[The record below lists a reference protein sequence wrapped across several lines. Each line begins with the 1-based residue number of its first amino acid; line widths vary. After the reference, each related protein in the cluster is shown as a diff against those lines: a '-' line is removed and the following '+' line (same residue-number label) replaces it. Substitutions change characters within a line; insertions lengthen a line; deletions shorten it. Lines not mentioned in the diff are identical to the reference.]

1 MARKH
6 RYRRGYPVALLVGVE
21 AEHAVLWRLYSRVI
35 KLSLRLELDGK
46 RVDSTALYN
55 FHESLVDSLKPV
67 LKEGVKTIVV
77 AAPARTSYAT
87 DFLNHIN
94 KHHQYLIQSKRPNRA
109 NFAELV
115 GSAKNRKK
123 VAELVKSRKF
133 INLIAKTTSEEADQ
147 AVNSLE
153 KHLYSADNNSSVLYS
168 LKEIEG
174 IVHNLEKDRELK
186 TENMLL
192 TDKYLAECKQKNRI
206 NRLFQIAKN
215 KKVKTRIIN
224 AETPAGSRIS
234 QFGGIVYFSNSK
246 K

>member
-1 MARKH
+1 
-6 RYRRGYPVALLVGVE
+6 VALLVGVE
-21 AEHAVLWRLYSRVI
+21 AEHAVFWRIYSRVV

-94 KHHQYLIQSKRPNRA
+94 KHHRYLIQSKRPNRA

-115 GSAKNRKK
+115 GSAEDRKK
-123 VAELVKSRKF
+123 VAELMKSRKST
-133 INLIAKTTSEEADQ
+133 NLIAKIFSEEADQ

-153 KHLYSADNNSSVLYS
+153 KHLCSADSNSCVLYS

-174 IVHNLEKDRELK
+174 IIDSLEKDRELR

-206 NRLFQIAKN
+206 NRLLQIAKN

-234 QFGGIVYFSNSK
+234 QFGGIVYFSSPKIVNI
-246 K
+246 